1 MNMPERRAAEWL
13 ADVLLTSPVALVTG
27 VRVGP
32 TVLPV
37 LDEGPLLAAS
47 PAAAKLRV
55 EILDQAGSGLREPSQ
70 LHAAQ
75 RRIMND
81 SARKR

>member
-1 MNMPERRAAEWL
+1 
-13 ADVLLTSPVALVTG
+13 
-27 VRVGP
+27 
-32 TVLPV
+32 V